1 MVCLVTRRSV
11 TVAIVNNINNM
22 KRKHIAIVIVVGLA
36 LGGVAL
42 IKKDSPIEYIQG
54 ETQVVEKTVEI
65 ETLQKRIDDAITAS
79 STDIETQAQNAYN
92 ETKAQAQKEVELEV
106 TRKYR
111 AEIEAREAEL
121 EEQVSL

>member
-1 MVCLVTRRSV
+1 MTQRSV
-11 TVAIVNNINNM
+11 TGTIVNNINNM

-54 ETQVVEKTVEI
+54 ETQVVEKTVEV
-65 ETLQKRIDDAITAS
+65 ETPQKRIGDAITAS

>member
-1 MVCLVTRRSV
+1 MKQVLLLVM
-11 TVAIVNNINNM
+11 IGI
-22 KRKHIAIVIVVGLA
+22 GLA

-42 IKKDSPIEYIQG
+42 INKGSTVEYIQG
-54 ETQVVEKTVEI
+54 ETQVVEKTVEV

-92 ETKAQAQKEVELEV
+92 ETKAQAKKEVELEV

>member
-1 MVCLVTRRSV
+1 MKQVIILVT
-11 TVAIVNNINNM
+11 
-22 KRKHIAIVIVVGLA
+22 VVGLIA
-36 LGGVAL
+36 ISWRYYAQEEV
-42 IKKDSPIEYIQG
+42 IEYIQG
-54 ETQVVEKTVEI
+54 ETQVVEKTVEV
-65 ETLQKRIDDAITAS
+65 ETLQKRIGDAITAS

>member
-1 MVCLVTRRSV
+1 
-11 TVAIVNNINNM
+11 M

-54 ETQVVEKTVEI
+54 ETQVVEKTVEV
-65 ETLQKRIDDAITAS
+65 ETLQKRIGDAITAS